1 MALLVANAL
10 DLLQL
15 LVGLLTGILLGL
27 LVAAGVL
34 LGLCQIAPVV
44 ERGLFKDGPVLRI
57 A

>member
-15 LVGLLTGILLGL
+15 LVGLFASILLGL

>member
-15 LVGLLTGILLGL
+15 LVGLLASILLGL

-34 LGLCQIAPVV
+34 LGPCQIARVV
-44 ERGLFKDGPVLRI
+44 ERGMVGNGPVLRI